1 MNTIN
6 NIPSN
11 SNLKSKTWKNYQF
24 EIEKYLGQMSGNP
37 YLNELEDDL
46 YKEKRQKLTS
56 LIDDPVISYLENYLI
71 DEIFKKTVND
81 HGLKSF
87 TTNIKN
93 LFINFNFEKES
104 FPLNIND
111 LNSKKIGLIKNNLK
125 KFKFSDLETKALVL
139 NPTKLRIS
147 TMTVCCEIG
156 TNIDTKYLYEKFI
169 IPSDILNQG
178 GCSAKK
184 TKYKPEIK
192 EMVIGAKAE
201 NFPQKG
207 YFEKDKK
214 SNFFNSAAL
223 NVLIS
228 PNKCINVKVFKNGK
242 LQMTGVP
249 SEERGAKAVDVVID
263 LIKSIPDD
271 SKTGKRIVFDKK
283 RLKCSNY
290 RTVLINSDYFCG
302 YEIQREN
309 LAEILCNKYDLSVTF
324 ESENYPGVKLEYF
337 WNQTT
342 LGSNT
347 EGQCRCTKRCIG
359 RGTGNGDKDCK
370 KITISTFQSGKVIVT
385 GARSTKQL
393 DSAYKFINRIFY
405 DNYDLLKKKT
415 KSNKDKL
422 KLSVQQCSNSKVFF
436 LKKNNVENYALYQ
449 KLINSE
455 K

>member
-169 IPSDILNQG
+169 IP
-178 GCSAKK
+178 C
-184 TKYKPEIK
+184 EICR
-192 EMVIGAKAE
+192 
-201 NFPQKG
+201 NR
-207 YFEKDKK
+207 
-214 SNFFNSAAL
+214 
-223 NVLIS
+223 
-228 PNKCINVKVFKNGK
+228 
-242 LQMTGVP
+242 LQT
-249 SEERGAKAVDVVID
+249 
-263 LIKSIPDD
+263 
-271 SKTGKRIVFDKK
+271 
-283 RLKCSNY
+283 
-290 RTVLINSDYFCG
+290 
-302 YEIQREN
+302 
-309 LAEILCNKYDLSVTF
+309 
-324 ESENYPGVKLEYF
+324 
-337 WNQTT
+337 
-342 LGSNT
+342 
-347 EGQCRCTKRCIG
+347 
-359 RGTGNGDKDCK
+359 
-370 KITISTFQSGKVIVT
+370 
-385 GARSTKQL
+385 
-393 DSAYKFINRIFY
+393 
-405 DNYDLLKKKT
+405 
-415 KSNKDKL
+415 
-422 KLSVQQCSNSKVFF
+422 
-436 LKKNNVENYALYQ
+436 
-449 KLINSE
+449 
-455 K
+455 